1 MAGSWTRDTP
11 WRQGHVLTADASQAL
26 GLIHPEASDS
36 TCVVIISHDCDL
48 ANDALQIEP
57 DVEVIVGRHVPKG
70 DGNYYWAKAPR
81 TLHVDVLQNGIAAVV
96 ELVATAKRL
105 IPKQALAAFT
115 PDTTHVFP
123 GKSLSALRSWLGV
136 RYNRAA
142 FPDPFVN
149 RLSQSKV
156 DKRLAKI
163 IEPVGNLL
171 SAIYFD
177 VDGGNEINH
186 SDGSPYDLKIVLA
199 YPPGDD
205 PEQTA
210 DDVEKIETAITTLFA
225 EKHFDQATDK
235 WNGIDPVVGIGLE
248 LDPLP
253 LALAGALAVRC
264 RAEGLVGNLRTGFE
278 GLAAVRAVL
287 GHRRGLHANSA

>member
-1 MAGSWTRDTP
+1 MDGMAGIWTRDTA
-11 WRQGHVLTADASQAL
+11 WRQGHVLTTEAIQAL
-26 GLIHPEASDS
+26 GLSHPETPDS
-36 TCVVIISHDCDL
+36 TCVVVISHDCDL

-57 DVEVIVGRHVPKG
+57 DVEVIVGRHLPKG
-70 DGNYYWAKAPR
+70 DGNYFWAKAPR
-81 TLHVDVLQNGIAAVV
+81 RLHVDVLQNGTAVVV
-96 ELVATAKRL
+96 ELVATAKR
-105 IPKQALAAFT
+105 IVPKHALAAFF
-115 PDTTHVFP
+115 PDATYSFP

-142 FPDPFVN
+142 FPDPFVD

-171 SAIYFD
+171 SAVYFD
-177 VDGGNEINH
+177 VDSGKEIDH

-210 DDVEKIETAITTLFA
+210 DDVEKVETAIADLFE
-225 EKHFDQATDK
+225 EKHFDQTISK
-235 WNGIDPVVGIGLE
+235 WNGVALKACMSISEDDLRVSRARLLTQWRLE
-248 LDPLP
+248 YMTLKADEEQH
-253 LALAGALAVRC
+253 GAF
-264 RAEGLVGNLRTGFE
+264 T
-278 GLAAVRAVL
+278 
-287 GHRRGLHANSA
+287 

>member
-1 MAGSWTRDTP
+1 MDGMAGSWTRDTP

-70 DGNYYWAKAPR
+70 AGNYYWAKAPR
-81 TLHVDVLQNGIAAVV
+81 TRHVDVLQNGIPAVV
-96 ELVATAKRL
+96 ELVATAKRS
-105 IPKQALAAFT
+105 IPKRALAEFT

-235 WNGIDPVVGIGLE
+235 WNGIALKGCISISEDDLPVSKARLLTQWRLEYMTLKADDDQVGAPG
-248 LDPLP
+248 
-253 LALAGALAVRC
+253 
-264 RAEGLVGNLRTGFE
+264 
-278 GLAAVRAVL
+278 
-287 GHRRGLHANSA
+287 